1 MRPLRLRM
9 KGFAAFRDDTE
20 VDFSGVELAA
30 LVGPTGSG
38 KSTIID
44 GITFALFGAVA
55 RYDDNR
61 AVAPAV
67 NQLSA
72 EARVELDFEVDGE
85 RHTAV
90 RVVRRTPGGATTKE
104 ARLERGGDILAGRA
118 SEMGEAVEKVLGL
131 DFDRFTKTVVLPQ
144 GRFAQF
150 LHDQPRDRQ
159 EVLRQ
164 LLDLDVYARMGAEA
178 RQRAA
183 TARDQRE
190 VLEPRLAA
198 EAPTDEEVAQLAAEV
213 EAGRQAQTALKDLI
227 DRLASVGADLTAA
240 RTKAE
245 TVEKQHS
252 TVTAVRVPG
261 EAKALDAELK
271 SAAEADRKA
280 MDELAS
286 ARDRAR
292 QAERE
297 ASEGPNAEEC
307 QRLLADHERLTRLRD
322 ELGRLDA
329 EVEKADRSNAD
340 AAEAAEA
347 VRARLTAAESE
358 ARAARQAAEAAA
370 AAADDGPDKAE
381 LSRIRDRRTELTRL
395 TGELDDLAKK
405 RSDAEIAEAEA
416 RALHDQT
423 KATLDKAADSLNRAR
438 AVKQAE
444 GLIDQLVEGEPCPV
458 CRQPVRS
465 LPDHDLNAELETLKA
480 VEAEAAA
487 RRREQ
492 EAALDEA
499 RTARETARAEAD
511 SASRQ
516 CSELAEKLADAPD
529 EAEVERLTVEADELA
544 GAVAETDE
552 KRKAAA
558 TAEEKI
564 RQADETKQTLEDER
578 KAQIALTEVTTRRD
592 ERRDQV
598 DELAGRLANEPEA
611 AALKDDLAKA
621 EALDAA
627 RRDAQA
633 AEQTADDA
641 ATAVREKL
649 EQARVKETTARHDYN
664 RARDRL
670 VALLVEQADIDAAR
684 LEDGKARDAVVAAH
698 QVAIEDDAAHPEDG
712 GVRDG
717 LAALEPPS
725 PVASLLE
732 DWEALTAWAAS
743 KASDLED
750 EKEAVE
756 SKVRSLEAKQA
767 KLADQARKVC
777 APHFDPP
784 SDPGGFIAAMASA
797 VTRAEAAHQHAVDR
811 CKEMA
816 DLEKQVEDLRSAE
829 AVAAELG
836 RLLRSNGFERWLMEE
851 AVGDLKERASERL
864 LELSNRQYS
873 FASDGTDFDVCDHHN
888 ADEVR
893 GAKTLS
899 GGETFLASLALALAL
914 TDGQAEMAPE
924 GSPGLDSLF
933 LDEGF
938 GTLDPDT
945 LDVVA
950 AAIEE
955 LGATGRM
962 VVIVTHIREL
972 AERIPVR
979 FEVTKGPTTSSVE
992 RKEV

>member
-1 MRPLRLRM
+1 M

-104 ARLERGGDILAGRA
+104 ARLERDGEILAGRA
-118 SEMGEAVEKVLGL
+118 SEMGEAVEKALGL

-198 EAPTDEEVAQLAAEV
+198 EAPTEEEVAQLAADA
-213 EAGRQAQTALKDLI
+213 EAGRQAQVALKDLMN
-227 DRLASVGADLTAA
+227 DMASVGTGLTAA

-252 TVTAVRVPG
+252 AVSAVRVP
-261 EAKALDAELK
+261 EDARSLDAELK
-271 SAAEADRKA
+271 SAAETDQKA
-280 MDELAS
+280 ADELAD
-286 ARDRAR
+286 ARGRAR
-292 QAERE
+292 QAERD
-297 ASEGPNAEEC
+297 AAEGPNAETC
-307 QRLLADHERLTRLRD
+307 RRLLADHERLTRLRD
-322 ELGRLDA
+322 ELNRLAAAAVEA
-329 EVEKADRSNAD
+329 EQSNTAAKEQAERIRDGLEAAADETRAARRAAD
-340 AAEAAEA
+340 AA
-347 VRARLTAAESE
+347 R
-358 ARAARQAAEAAA
+358 AAA
-370 AAADDGPDKAE
+370 ADGPDKAVLDRVRDQRAE
-381 LSRIRDRRTELTRL
+381 LNQLARRLDELI
-395 TGELDDLAKK
+395 EV
-405 RSDAEIAEAEA
+405 RSNAETAEAEA
-416 RALHDQT
+416 RAVHV
-423 KATLDKAADSLNRAR
+423 KAKASLDEATDSLNHAR

-444 GLIDQLVEGEPCPV
+444 GLADQLVEGEPCPV
-458 CRQPVRS
+458 CRQTVLA
-465 LPDHDLNAELETLKA
+465 LPDHDLDSEIEALKA
-480 VEAEAAA
+480 DQAEAAA
-487 RRREQ
+487 ALRDQ
-492 EAALDEA
+492 ETALDEA
-499 RTARETARAEAD
+499 KTTWATAGAATD
-511 SASRQ
+511 SASRRRD
-516 CSELAEKLADAPD
+516 ELVDSLADAPD
-529 EAEVERLTVEADELA
+529 EAEVDRQIARANELAAKANEANEKRDGALEAEEELRRSETTKRILAAEEAANSTLIKVTTERDACQNNHDELA
-544 GAVAETDE
+544 DRLADTPDVAALEAELARAEELAADRHGAQ
-552 KRKAAA
+552 
-558 TAEEKI
+558 AEEKA
-564 RQADETKQTLEDER
+564 ADE
-578 KAQIALTEVTTRRD
+578 
-592 ERRDQV
+592 
-598 DELAGRLANEPEA
+598 A
-611 AALKDDLAKA
+611 AS
-621 EALDAA
+621 AA
-627 RRDAQA
+627 REELNQVRAKEDA
-633 AEQTADDA
+633 
-641 ATAVREKL
+641 
-649 EQARVKETTARHDYN
+649 ARHDYG
-664 RARDRL
+664 RVRDRL

-684 LEDGKARDAVVAAH
+684 PEDGKARDAVVADH
-698 QVAIEDDAAHPEDG
+698 QVAIEDDAARPEDDG
-712 GVRDG
+712 ARDG

-725 PVASLLE
+725 PAASLLE

-743 KASDLED
+743 KASDLKE

-756 SKVRSLEAKQA
+756 SEVRSLEARQA
-767 KLADQARKVC
+767 ELADQARGVC

-797 VTRAEAAHQHAVDR
+797 VTRAESAHQHAVDR
-811 CKEMA
+811 RKKMA
-816 DLEKQVEDLRSAE
+816 DLEKQVEDLRGAE

-836 RLLRSNGFERWLMEE
+836 RLLRSDGFERWLMEE

-962 VVIVTHIREL
+962 VVIVTHIRDL

-992 RKEV
+992 RKEE

>member
-104 ARLERGGDILAGRA
+104 ARLERGSDILAGRA

-164 LLDLDVYARMGAEA
+164 LLDLDVYTRMGAEA

-198 EAPTDEEVAQLAAEV
+198 EAPTDEEVAQLAATT
-213 EAGRQAQTALKDLI
+213 EAARQAQAALKDLI
-227 DRLASVGADLTAA
+227 DRLAGVGADLTAA

-252 TVTAVRVPG
+252 AVTSVRVP
-261 EAKALDAELK
+261 EDARSLDAELK
-271 SAAEADRKA
+271 SAAETDRKA
-280 MDELAS
+280 ADELAS

-292 QAERE
+292 QAERD

-307 QRLLADHERLTRLRD
+307 RRLLADHERLTRLRD
-322 ELGRLDA
+322 ELARLA
-329 EVEKADRSNAD
+329 AAVEEADRSNAE
-340 AAEAAEA
+340 AAEMAEA
-347 VRARLTAAESE
+347 VRARLTAAEDE
-358 ARAARQAAEAAA
+358 TRAARQAAEAAA
-370 AAADDGPDKAE
+370 AAADDGPNKAE
-381 LSRIRDRRTELTRL
+381 LDRIRDRRTELTRL

-416 RALHDQT
+416 RALHDQA
-423 KATLDKAADSLNRAR
+423 KAALDEAADSLNRAR

-465 LPDHDLNAELETLKA
+465 LPDHDLDAELEALKA
-480 VEAEAAA
+480 VETEASA
-487 RRREQ
+487 RRRER
-492 EAALDEA
+492 ESILDEA

-598 DELAGRLANEPEA
+598 DELAGRLADEPEA
-611 AALKDDLAKA
+611 AALKEDLAKA

-627 RRDAQA
+627 RRDAQT

-649 EQARVKETTARHDYN
+649 EQARAKEDAARHDYG
-664 RARDRL
+664 RTRDRL
-670 VALLVEQADIDAAR
+670 VALLVEQADVDAAR
-684 LEDGKARDAVVAAH
+684 
-698 QVAIEDDAAHPEDG
+698 PEDG
-712 GVRDG
+712 TARDG
-717 LAALEPPS
+717 LADLEPPS
-725 PVASLLE
+725 PAASLLE

-743 KASDLED
+743 KASDLNE
-750 EKEAVE
+750 EKEAVK
-756 SKVRSLEAKQA
+756 SDVRSLEARQA
-767 KLADQARKVC
+767 ERADQARRVC

-797 VTRAEAAHQHAVDR
+797 VTRAESAHQHAVDR
-811 CKEMA
+811 RKEMA
-816 DLEKQVEDLRSAE
+816 DLEKQVEDLRGAE

-836 RLLRSNGFERWLMEE
+836 RLLRSDGFERWLMEE

-962 VVIVTHIREL
+962 VVIVTHIRDL
-972 AERIPVR
+972 AERIPIR

-992 RKEV
+992 RKEE

>member
-1 MRPLRLRM
+1 MRPLKLRM

-67 NQLSA
+67 NQLST

-178 RQRAA
+178 RQRSA

-190 VLEPRLAA
+190 VLEPRLSA
-198 EAPTDEEVAQLAAEV
+198 EAPGEEEVARLAAAA
-213 EAGRQAQTALKDLI
+213 EAGRQAQAELKDLT
-227 DRLASVGADLTAA
+227 DGLAGVGTDLTTA

-245 TVEKQHS
+245 TTEKQHS
-252 TVTAVRVPG
+252 AVTAVRVPE
-261 EAKALDAELK
+261 EARSLDAELK

-280 MDELAS
+280 ADELAS

-292 QAERE
+292 QAEQD
-297 ASEGPNAEEC
+297 AAEGPNTETC
-307 QRLLADHERLTRLRD
+307 RRLLADHEHLAGLREDLARLAAAAVEAEQSNTEAKEQAEKIRD
-322 ELGRLDA
+322 GL
-329 EVEKADRSNAD
+329 
-340 AAEAAEA
+340 EAAA
-347 VRARLTAAESE
+347 DKT
-358 ARAARQAAEAAA
+358 RAARRAADTARMAAA
-370 AAADDGPDKAE
+370 DGPDKAV
-381 LSRIRDRRTELTRL
+381 LDRVRDQRA
-395 TGELDDLAKK
+395 ELDQLAGRLDELIEV
-405 RSDAEIAEAEA
+405 RSNAETAEAEA
-416 RALHDQT
+416 RALHAQA
-423 KATLDKAADSLNRAR
+423 KATLDKATDSLNRAR
-438 AVKQAE
+438 AVKHTE
-444 GLIDQLVEGEPCPV
+444 GLADQLVEGEPCPV
-458 CRQPVRS
+458 CRQTVLA
-465 LPDHDLNAELETLKA
+465 LPDHDLDSEIEALKSDQ
-480 VEAEAAA
+480 AEAAA
-487 RRREQ
+487 ALRDRET
-492 EAALDEA
+492 ALDEA
-499 RTARETARAEAD
+499 KTTRATAGAATD
-511 SASRQ
+511 SASRRRD
-516 CSELAEKLADAPD
+516 ELIDSLADAPD
-529 EAEVERLTVEADELA
+529 EAEVDRQTARANELAAKANDANEKRDEALEAEEELRRSETTKRILAAEEAANSTLIKVTTERDACQSHHDELA
-544 GAVAETDE
+544 DRLADTPDVAALEAELARAEELAADRHGAQ
-552 KRKAAA
+552 
-558 TAEEKI
+558 AEEK
-564 RQADETKQTLEDER
+564 A
-578 KAQIALTEVTTRRD
+578 
-592 ERRDQV
+592 
-598 DELAGRLANEPEA
+598 ANNA
-611 AALKDDLAKA
+611 AKA
-621 EALDAA
+621 A
-627 RRDAQA
+627 R
-633 AEQTADDA
+633 E
-641 ATAVREKL
+641 EL
-649 EQARVKETTARHDYN
+649 EQARANEAAARHDYGK
-664 RARDRL
+664 ARDRL
-670 VALLVEQADIDAAR
+670 VALLVEQADV
-684 LEDGKARDAVVAAH
+684 DAVR
-698 QVAIEDDAAHPEDG
+698 PEDG
-712 GVRDG
+712 RVRDG

-725 PVASLLE
+725 PAASLLE

-743 KASDLED
+743 KASDLNE

-756 SKVRSLEAKQA
+756 SEVRALEARQVE
-767 KLADQARKVC
+767 LTEQARRVC

-797 VTRAEAAHQHAVDR
+797 VTRAESAHQHAVDR
-811 CKEMA
+811 RKEMA
-816 DLEKQVEDLRSAE
+816 DLEKQVKDLRGTE
-829 AVAAELG
+829 AVATELG
-836 RLLRSNGFERWLMEE
+836 RLLRSDGFERWLMEE

-864 LELSNRQYS
+864 LELSNGQYS
-873 FASDGTDFDVCDHHN
+873 FAADGTDFDICDHHS

-962 VVIVTHIREL
+962 VVIVTHIRDL

-992 RKEV
+992 RKEE

>member
-1 MRPLRLRM
+1 MRPLKLRM

-164 LLDLDVYARMGAEA
+164 LLDLDVYARMGTEA

-190 VLEPRLAA
+190 VLEPRLSA
-198 EAPTDEEVAQLAAEV
+198 EAPGEEEVARLAAAA
-213 EAGRQAQTALKDLI
+213 EAGRQAQAALKDLMG
-227 DRLASVGADLTAA
+227 DMAGVGTDLTAA

-245 TVEKQHS
+245 TVERQHS
-252 TVTAVRVPG
+252 AVSAVRVP
-261 EAKALDAELK
+261 EDARSLDAELK
-271 SAAEADRKA
+271 SAAEVDRKA
-280 MDELAS
+280 ADELAG

-292 QAERE
+292 QAEQD
-297 ASEGPNAEEC
+297 AAEGPNTETC
-307 QRLLADHERLTRLRD
+307 RRLLADHERLAELRED
-322 ELGRLDA
+322 LVRLDDG
-329 EVEKADRSNAD
+329 VEEADRSNTE
-340 AAEAAEA
+340 AAERAEA
-347 VRARLTAAESE
+347 VRARLAAAEGE

-381 LSRIRDRRTELTRL
+381 LSRIRDQRTELTRL
-395 TGELDDLAKK
+395 TGELDDLATK
-405 RSDAEIAEAEA
+405 RSDAETAEAEA
-416 RALHDQT
+416 RAFHDQ
-423 KATLDKAADSLNRAR
+423 AKAALDEATDSLNRAR
-438 AVKQAE
+438 AVKQAA

-465 LPDHDLNAELETLKA
+465 LPDHDLDAELEALKA
-480 VEAEAAA
+480 SETEAAA
-487 RRREQ
+487 RRRERESILDDARTVR
-492 EAALDEA
+492 EAAK
-499 RTARETARAEAD
+499 AEAD
-511 SASRQ
+511 SVSRR
-516 CSELAEKLADAPD
+516 CGELAETLAGAPD
-529 EAEVERLTVEADELA
+529 EDEVERLTVEADELA
-544 GAVAETDE
+544 AAAAEADE
-552 KRKAAA
+552 KRKAAT
-558 TAEEKI
+558 TAEEEI
-564 RQADETKQTLEDER
+564 RQAEETQQILEGEH
-578 KAQIALTEVTTRRD
+578 KAQIALAEVTTRRD
-592 ERRDQV
+592 ACRDQG
-598 DELAGRLANEPEA
+598 DDLAGRLAEEPEA

-627 RRDAQA
+627 RRDALA
-633 AEQTADDA
+633 AEQSAAAA
-641 ATAVREKL
+641 ATAAQEEL
-649 EQARVKETTARHDYN
+649 EQVRAKEDAARHDYG
-664 RARDRL
+664 RVRDRL
-670 VALLVEQADIDAAR
+670 VALLVEQADVDEAR
-684 LEDGKARDAVVAAH
+684 LDYGR
-698 QVAIEDDAAHPEDG
+698 
-712 GVRDG
+712 VRNG

-725 PVASLLE
+725 PAASLLE
-732 DWEALTAWAAS
+732 DWEALTAWAAT
-743 KASDLED
+743 KASDLKG

-756 SKVRSLEAKQA
+756 SGVRALEARQA
-767 KLADQARKVC
+767 ELTDQARGVC

-797 VTRAEAAHQHAVDR
+797 VTRAESHHQHAVDR
-811 CKEMA
+811 RKEMA
-816 DLEKQVEDLRSAE
+816 NLEKQVEDLRAAE

-836 RLLRSNGFERWLMEE
+836 RLLRSDGFERWLMEE

-864 LELSNRQYS
+864 LELSNGQYS
-873 FASDGTDFDVCDHHN
+873 FASDGTDFDVCDHHS

-962 VVIVTHIREL
+962 VVIVTHIRDL

-992 RKEV
+992 RKEE

>member
-1 MRPLRLRM
+1 MRPLKLRM

-164 LLDLDVYARMGAEA
+164 LLDLDVYARMGTEA

-190 VLEPRLAA
+190 VLEPRLSA
-198 EAPTDEEVAQLAAEV
+198 EAPGEEEVARLAAAA
-213 EAGRQAQTALKDLI
+213 EAGRQAQAALKDLMG
-227 DRLASVGADLTAA
+227 DMAGVGTDLTAA

-245 TVEKQHS
+245 TAERQHS
-252 TVTAVRVPG
+252 AVSAVRVP
-261 EAKALDAELK
+261 EDARSLDAELK
-271 SAAEADRKA
+271 SAAEVDRKA
-280 MDELAS
+280 ADELAD

-292 QAERE
+292 QAEQD
-297 ASEGPNAEEC
+297 AAEGPNTETC
-307 QRLLADHERLTRLRD
+307 RRLLADHERLAELRED
-322 ELGRLDA
+322 LVRLDDG
-329 EVEKADRSNAD
+329 VEEADRSNTE
-340 AAEAAEA
+340 AAERAEA
-347 VRARLTAAESE
+347 VRARLAAAEGE

-381 LSRIRDRRTELTRL
+381 LSRIRDQRTELTRL
-395 TGELDDLAKK
+395 TGELDDLATK
-405 RSDAEIAEAEA
+405 RSDAETAEAEA
-416 RALHDQT
+416 RAFHDQ
-423 KATLDKAADSLNRAR
+423 AKAALDEATDSLNRAR
-438 AVKQAE
+438 AVKQAA

-465 LPDHDLNAELETLKA
+465 LPDHDLDAELEALKA
-480 VEAEAAA
+480 SETEAAA
-487 RRREQ
+487 RRRERESILDDARTVR
-492 EAALDEA
+492 EAAK
-499 RTARETARAEAD
+499 AEAD
-511 SASRQ
+511 SVSRR
-516 CSELAEKLADAPD
+516 CGELAETLAGAPD
-529 EAEVERLTVEADELA
+529 EDEVERLTVEADELA
-544 GAVAETDE
+544 AAAAEADE
-552 KRKAAA
+552 KRKAAT
-558 TAEEKI
+558 TAEEEI
-564 RQADETKQTLEDER
+564 RQAEETQQILEGEH
-578 KAQIALTEVTTRRD
+578 KAQIALAEVTTRRD
-592 ERRDQV
+592 ACRDQG
-598 DELAGRLANEPEA
+598 DDLAGRLAEEPEA

-627 RRDAQA
+627 RRDALA
-633 AEQTADDA
+633 AEQSAAAA
-641 ATAVREKL
+641 ATAAQEEL
-649 EQARVKETTARHDYN
+649 EQVRAKEDAARHDYG
-664 RARDRL
+664 RA
-670 VALLVEQADIDAAR
+670 
-684 LEDGKARDAVVAAH
+684 
-698 QVAIEDDAAHPEDG
+698 
-712 GVRDG
+712 RDG

-725 PVASLLE
+725 PAASLLE
-732 DWEALTAWAAS
+732 DWEALTAWAAT
-743 KASDLED
+743 KASDLKG

-756 SKVRSLEAKQA
+756 SGVRALEARQA
-767 KLADQARKVC
+767 ELTDQARRVC

-797 VTRAEAAHQHAVDR
+797 VTRAESAHQHAVDR
-811 CKEMA
+811 RKEMA
-816 DLEKQVEDLRSAE
+816 DLEKQVKDLRAAE

-836 RLLRSNGFERWLMEE
+836 RLLRSDGFERWLMEE
-851 AVGDLKERASERL
+851 AVGDLKERASDRL
-864 LELSNRQYS
+864 LELSNGQYS
-873 FASDGTDFDVCDHHN
+873 FATDGTDFDVCDHHS

-962 VVIVTHIREL
+962 VVIVTHIRDL

-992 RKEV
+992 RKEE

>member
-67 NQLSA
+67 NQLST

-104 ARLERGGDILAGRA
+104 ARLERGGEILAGRA
-118 SEMGEAVEKVLGL
+118 SEMSEAVEKALGL

-178 RQRAA
+178 RQQAA

-190 VLEPRLAA
+190 VLEPRLSAEAPGEEEVARRATAA
-198 EAPTDEEVAQLAAEV
+198 EAA
-213 EAGRQAQTALKDLI
+213 RQAQAELKDLT
-227 DRLASVGADLTAA
+227 DGLAGVGTDLTTA

-252 TVTAVRVPG
+252 AVTAVRVP
-261 EAKALDAELK
+261 EDARSLDAELK

-280 MDELAS
+280 ADELAS

-297 ASEGPNAEEC
+297 AAEGPNAETC
-307 QRLLADHERLTRLRD
+307 RRLLADHERLAGLRKDLARLTASF
-322 ELGRLDA
+322 E
-329 EVEKADRSNAD
+329 EADRSNTE
-340 AAEAAEA
+340 AAERAEA
-347 VRARLTAAESE
+347 VRARLAAAEGE

-381 LSRIRDRRTELTRL
+381 LSRIRDQRIELTRL
-395 TGELDDLAKK
+395 TGELDDLAAK
-405 RSDAEIAEAEA
+405 RSAAETAETEA
-416 RALHDQT
+416 RAFHDQA
-423 KATLDKAADSLNRAR
+423 KAALDKAADSLNRAR

-465 LPDHDLNAELETLKA
+465 LPDHDLDAELEALKEA
-480 VEAEAAA
+480 EAEAAA
-487 RRREQ
+487 RRRER
-492 EAALDEA
+492 ESILDEA
-499 RTARETARAEAD
+499 RTAREAARAEAD
-511 SASRQ
+511 SVSRR
-516 CSELAEKLADAPD
+516 CGELSETLAGAPD

-544 GAVAETDE
+544 AAADEADE
-552 KRKAAA
+552 KRKAATA
-558 TAEEKI
+558 AEEEV
-564 RQADETKQTLEDER
+564 RQSDETKQALEGER

-592 ERRDQV
+592 ACRDQV
-598 DELAGRLANEPEA
+598 DDLAGRLAEEPEA

-641 ATAVREKL
+641 AMAAREEL
-649 EQARVKETTARHDYN
+649 EQARAKENAARHDYG
-664 RARDRL
+664 RVRDRL
-670 VALLVEQADIDAAR
+670 VALLVEQSGVDAAR
-684 LEDGKARDAVVAAH
+684 PEDGK
-698 QVAIEDDAAHPEDG
+698 
-712 GVRDG
+712 VRDG

-725 PVASLLE
+725 PAASLLE
-732 DWEALTAWAAS
+732 DWEALTAWAAT
-743 KASDLED
+743 KASELKE

-756 SKVRSLEAKQA
+756 TGVRALETRQA
-767 KLADQARKVC
+767 ELTDQARRVC

-784 SDPGGFIAAMASA
+784 SDPGGFIAAMTSA
-797 VTRAEAAHQHAVDR
+797 VTRAESAHQHAVDR
-811 CKEMA
+811 RKEMA
-816 DLEKQVEDLRSAE
+816 DLEKQVKDLRAAE

-836 RLLRSNGFERWLMEE
+836 KLLRSDGFERWLMEE

-962 VVIVTHIREL
+962 VVIVTHIRDL

-979 FEVTKGPTTSSVE
+979 FEVTKGPTTSAVE
-992 RKEV
+992 RKEE

>member
-1 MRPLRLRM
+1 MRPLKLRM

-104 ARLERGGDILAGRA
+104 ARLERGSDILAGRA
-118 SEMGEAVEKVLGL
+118 SEMGEAVEKALGL

-190 VLEPRLAA
+190 VLEPRLTA
-198 EAPTDEEVAQLAAEV
+198 EAPTEEEVAQLAAEV

-227 DRLASVGADLTAA
+227 DRLAGVGADLTAA

-252 TVTAVRVPG
+252 AVTSVRVP
-261 EAKALDAELK
+261 EDARSLDVELK
-271 SAAEADRKA
+271 SAAETDRKA
-280 MDELAS
+280 ADELAG

-322 ELGRLDA
+322 ELARLA
-329 EVEKADRSNAD
+329 AAVKEADRSNAE
-340 AAEAAEA
+340 AAEMAEA
-347 VRARLTAAESE
+347 VRARLTAAEDE
-358 ARAARQAAEAAA
+358 TRAARQAAEAAA

-381 LSRIRDRRTELTRL
+381 LDRIRDRRTELTRL

-405 RSDAEIAEAEA
+405 RSDAETAEAEA
-416 RALHDQT
+416 RALHDQA
-423 KATLDKAADSLNRAR
+423 KADLDEAADSLNRAR

-444 GLIDQLVEGEPCPV
+444 GLIDHLVEGEPCPV

-465 LPDHDLNAELETLKA
+465 LPDHDLDAEIEALKA
-480 VEAEAAA
+480 DQAEAAA
-487 RRREQ
+487 ALRDRET
-492 EAALDEA
+492 ALDEA
-499 RTARETARAEAD
+499 KTTRATAGAATD
-511 SASRQ
+511 SASRRRD
-516 CSELAEKLADAPD
+516 ELVDSLADAPD
-529 EAEVERLTVEADELA
+529 EAEVERLTVKADELA

-598 DELAGRLANEPEA
+598 DELAGRLAEEPEA
-611 AALKDDLAKA
+611 AALKEDLAKA

-627 RRDAQA
+627 RRDALA
-633 AEQTADDA
+633 AEQSDA
-641 ATAVREKL
+641 AAAAAAQEELNQVR
-649 EQARVKETTARHDYN
+649 AKEDAARHDYG
-664 RARDRL
+664 RVRDRL

-684 LEDGKARDAVVAAH
+684 P
-698 QVAIEDDAAHPEDG
+698 EDDGA
-712 GVRDG
+712 RDG

-725 PVASLLE
+725 PAASLLE

-743 KASDLED
+743 KASDLNE

-756 SKVRSLEAKQA
+756 SKVRSLEAQQA
-767 KLADQARKVC
+767 ELADQARGVC

-784 SDPGGFIAAMASA
+784 SDSGGFIAAMASA
-797 VTRAEAAHQHAVDR
+797 VTRAESAHQHAVDR
-811 CKEMA
+811 RKEMA

-836 RLLRSNGFERWLMEE
+836 RLLRSDGFERWLMEE

-962 VVIVTHIREL
+962 VVIVTHIRDL
-972 AERIPVR
+972 AERIPIR

-992 RKEV
+992 RKEE

>member
-1 MRPLRLRM
+1 M

-67 NQLSA
+67 NQLST

-104 ARLERGGDILAGRA
+104 ARLERGGEILAGRA
-118 SEMGEAVEKVLGL
+118 SEMSEAVEKALGL

-178 RQRAA
+178 RQQAA

-190 VLEPRLAA
+190 VLEPRLSTEVPGEEEVARLAAAA
-198 EAPTDEEVAQLAAEV
+198 EAA
-213 EAGRQAQTALKDLI
+213 RQAQAELKDLV
-227 DRLASVGADLTAA
+227 DGLASIGTDLTAA
-240 RTKAE
+240 RTKAA
-245 TVEKQHS
+245 TVERQHS
-252 TVTAVRVPG
+252 AVSAVRVP
-261 EAKALDAELK
+261 EDARSLDAELK

-280 MDELAS
+280 ADELAS

-292 QAERE
+292 QAEQD
-297 ASEGPNAEEC
+297 AAEGPNTETC
-307 QRLLADHERLTRLRD
+307 RRLLADHERLTELREELSRL
-322 ELGRLDA
+322 
-329 EVEKADRSNAD
+329 AD
-340 AAEAAEA
+340 AAVEAEQSSTEAKEQAERIKDGLEAAADE
-347 VRARLTAAESE
+347 T
-358 ARAARQAAEAAA
+358 RAARRAADAAKVAAA
-370 AAADDGPDKAE
+370 DGPDKAV
-381 LSRIRDRRTELTRL
+381 LDRVRDQRA
-395 TGELDDLAKK
+395 ELDQLGGRLDELIEV
-405 RSDAEIAEAEA
+405 RSNAETAEAEA
-416 RALHDQT
+416 RAAHAQ
-423 KATLDKAADSLNRAR
+423 AKAALDETTDSLNRAR

-444 GLIDQLVEGEPCPV
+444 GLADQLVEGEPCPV
-458 CRQPVRS
+458 CRQTVLV
-465 LPDHDLNAELETLKA
+465 LPDHDLDSEIEALKA
-480 VEAEAAA
+480 DQAEAAA
-487 RRREQ
+487 ALRDQ
-492 EAALDEA
+492 EIALDEA
-499 RTARETARAEAD
+499 KTTRATAGAATD
-511 SASRQ
+511 SASRRRD
-516 CSELAEKLADAPD
+516 ELVDSLADAPD
-529 EAEVERLTVEADELA
+529 EAEADRQTARANELA
-544 GAVAETDE
+544 AKANEANE
-552 KRKAAA
+552 KRDEALEAEEELRRSDTTKQILAAEEAANSTLIKVTTERDACQSHHNELADRLADTPDAAA
-558 TAEEKI
+558 LEAELARAEELAADRHGAQAEEKA
-564 RQADETKQTLEDER
+564 AD
-578 KAQIALTEVTTRRD
+578 
-592 ERRDQV
+592 
-598 DELAGRLANEPEA
+598 EA
-611 AALKDDLAKA
+611 AAAAREGLEQVRA
-621 EALDAA
+621 EEDAA
-627 RRDAQA
+627 RH
-633 AEQTADDA
+633 EYGK
-641 ATAVREKL
+641 V
-649 EQARVKETTARHDYN
+649 
-664 RARDRL
+664 RDRL
-670 VALLVEQADIDAAR
+670 VALLVEQADVDAVR
-684 LEDGKARDAVVAAH
+684 PEEGKVRDAVVATH
-698 QVAIEDDAAHPEDG
+698 QVAIEGDTARPDDGRA
-712 GVRDG
+712 RDG

-725 PVASLLE
+725 PAASLLE
-732 DWEALTAWAAS
+732 DWETLAAWAAT
-743 KASDLED
+743 KASDLKE
-750 EKEAVE
+750 EKETVK
-756 SKVRSLEAKQA
+756 SGVRALEARQA
-767 KLADQARKVC
+767 ELTDQARRVC
-777 APHFDPP
+777 IPHFDPP
-784 SDPGGFIAAMASA
+784 SDPGGFIASMASA
-797 VTRAEAAHQHAVDR
+797 VTRAESAHQHAVDR
-811 CKEMA
+811 RKEMA
-816 DLEKQVEDLRSAE
+816 DLEKQVEDLRAAE

-836 RLLRSNGFERWLMEE
+836 RLLRSDGFERWLMEE

-873 FASDGTDFDVCDHHN
+873 FAADGTDFDICDHHN

-962 VVIVTHIREL
+962 VVIVTHIRDL

-979 FEVTKGPTTSSVE
+979 FEVTKEPTTSSVE
-992 RKEV
+992 RKEE